1 MSSSRVW
8 FLLWVF
14 VVVVNSA
21 AFAQGNPTGTISGKI
36 TDPDNLPLP
45 GVTVTATSPGLQG
58 LRTAVTSQNGDYMLP
73 FLPPGDYTVTCE
85 LQGFATVKRT
95 VSLKMADRLPVNV
108 KLTLASFTE
117 VVTVEGSASNTA
129 LTPTVATTTK
139 AETVE
144 LLPIGR
150 TLEAAT
156 LMSPAASDNGPGG
169 NIMISGA
176 LSYDNLNLVN
186 GVAVNE
192 NLRGQARPLYV
203 EDAVQETKVS
213 AGNISAEYGRFQGGV
228 VNMITKSGGNNFSG
242 SFRTTFTNDDWKAL
256 TPYPGDSNI
265 DKVIPTYE
273 LTAGGPV
280 LKDKLWFFAAGRFEN
295 NSSNITAPYTGYNYT
310 YGTDDK
316 RAEGK
321 ATYTIKPGNTVKVSY
336 LGRSL
341 GFTNNSFST
350 VMDAA
355 SLYDNKNKESLV
367 AANYQTTLSANWF
380 IDAQYSTRSY
390 SNTGTGSKYL
400 DLLKGTPIWD
410 RSRAQARFNA
420 PTFCAVCPNAVDLK
434 DNEDAYAK
442 VNYFLS
448 TKNLGSHNIVGGFDY
463 FNEMRKNNQN
473 SAASNFRVQAT
484 GTVIDGQ
491 NIYPIFRTGTTTYIE
506 WLPVFEETKGNNLR
520 TYSGFLNDTW
530 RLNPS
535 FSFNLGLRYDKNS
548 TFDQGAKQVGNDS
561 RFSPRLGMTWD
572 VKGDGQWI
580 ANLGFAHYV
589 AAFNTQIADASSAAG
604 RQASFSYFYG
614 GPSVNDGAGPYLTSA
629 QALQVAFDWFNANG
643 GTSRATRTQPTVPGV
658 NTAVNAAI
666 KSANSNELHA
676 GLAHELGKKGGVRMD
691 VIYRK
696 YLDFYGN
703 NITRSTGVVTD
714 PRTGQ
719 QFNLNV
725 VGNTN
730 DVSRDYKGASVQV
743 DYRVLRDL
751 NLSGNWMLSWA
762 RGSVEGEDLT
772 NGATRASANE
782 YPEYRQASWN
792 YPVGYTNG
800 DQRHK
805 VRFWGTYNVPLA
817 EPAGRLALGFMQ
829 RLDSGLGYDNSMAID
844 SRPYVTNPGYLLP
857 TSAVTY
863 YVSERGAEKYDSI
876 WRTDLSLSWNR
887 SLPGPGQAQVFV
899 RFVINNIFN
908 NTGIESFNTTIQGRS
923 QDSTLAA
930 FNPFTEKPVEGV
942 SWKKGP
948 NYGQPTSP
956 TSYQSPRDFNISAG
970 FRF

>member
-1 MSSSRVW
+1 
-8 FLLWVF
+8 
-14 VVVVNSA
+14 
-21 AFAQGNPTGTISGKI
+21 
-36 TDPDNLPLP
+36 
-45 GVTVTATSPGLQG
+45 
-58 LRTAVTSQNGDYMLP
+58 
-73 FLPPGDYTVTCE
+73 
-85 LQGFATVKRT
+85 
-95 VSLKMADRLPVNV
+95 
-108 KLTLASFTE
+108 
-117 VVTVEGSASNTA
+117 
-129 LTPTVATTTK
+129 
-139 AETVE
+139 
-144 LLPIGR
+144 
-150 TLEAAT
+150 
-156 LMSPAASDNGPGG
+156 
-169 NIMISGA
+169 
-176 LSYDNLNLVN
+176 
-186 GVAVNE
+186 
-192 NLRGQARPLYV
+192 
-203 EDAVQETKVS
+203 
-213 AGNISAEYGRFQGGV
+213 
-228 VNMITKSGGNNFSG
+228 
-242 SFRTTFTNDDWKAL
+242 
-256 TPYPGDSNI
+256 
-265 DKVIPTYE
+265 
-273 LTAGGPV
+273 
-280 LKDKLWFFAAGRFEN
+280 
-295 NSSNITAPYTGYNYT
+295 
-310 YGTDDK
+310 
-316 RAEGK
+316 
-321 ATYTIKPGNTVKVSY
+321 
-336 LGRSL
+336 
-341 GFTNNSFST
+341 
-350 VMDAA
+350 
-355 SLYDNKNKESLV
+355 
-367 AANYQTTLSANWF
+367 
-380 IDAQYSTRSY
+380 
-390 SNTGTGSKYL
+390 
-400 DLLKGTPIWD
+400 
-410 RSRAQARFNA
+410 
-420 PTFCAVCPNAVDLK
+420 
-434 DNEDAYAK
+434 
-442 VNYFLS
+442 
-448 TKNLGSHNIVGGFDY
+448 
-463 FNEMRKNNQN
+463 
-473 SAASNFRVQAT
+473 
-484 GTVIDGQ
+484 
-491 NIYPIFRTGTTTYIE
+491 
-506 WLPVFEETKGNNLR
+506 
-520 TYSGFLNDTW
+520 
-530 RLNPS
+530 
-535 FSFNLGLRYDKNS
+535 
-548 TFDQGAKQVGNDS
+548 
-561 RFSPRLGMTWD
+561 MTWD

-614 GPSVNDGAGPYLTSA
+614 GPSVNDGPGPYLTSA
-629 QALQVAFDWFNANG
+629 QALQIAFDWFNANG
-643 GTSRATRTQPTVPGV
+643 GTNRATRTQPTVPGV

-703 NITRSTGVVTD
+703 NITTSTGVVTD

-772 NGATRASANE
+772 NGATRSSANE

-817 EPAGRLALGFMQ
+817 ERAGRLALGFMQ

-876 WRTDLSLSWNR
+876 WRTDLSFSLNR
-887 SLPGPGQAQVFV
+887 TVPGPGQAQVFV